1 MLSPFVLIAEH
12 LALQHPLGKRKA
24 QIRDHAWP
32 ERKASVTPTAMNQ
45 RPITVDIFPA
55 TKVIASDGVTK
66 GEALSFADE
75 LVMDDVFRID
85 ADATLVP
92 LKLIAGNNA
101 LRRADGAGNIVH
113 LDCCLTLMAPDG
125 DTHEALILVEVE
137 DDSVA
142 DIFLLPLGELRPV
155 IDYRLVGLAR
165 HTATRR
171 FAEAASGSFG
181 RGTRITMSDGQM
193 RPIETLAVGDMVLTR
208 DAGKQP
214 IRHIGQ
220 ATMRAS
226 GSFAPVVITKGAL
239 HNDADLVVRPDHRL
253 FIYQRQDHFGAGRAE
268 VLIKARHLVDHS
280 TVLRRRGGFIDY
292 FQLIF
297 DEHHI
302 IYAEGIA
309 AESHLISAQT
319 RHGLPPGISSP
330 DHAHRPHLD
339 YEVKNS
345 LIPARQA
352 VSLLRKASTR

>member
-1 MLSPFVLIAEH
+1 MSSPSVLIAQD
-12 LALQHPLGKRKA
+12 LALLPPLGKRNA
-24 QIRDHAWP
+24 QRGVHAWP
-32 ERKASVTPTAMNQ
+32 EVKAGVTPIAMNP

-66 GEALSFADE
+66 GETLSFADE
-75 LVMDDVFRID
+75 LVMDDIYRID
-85 ADATLVP
+85 AN
-92 LKLIAGNNA
+92 AGLTSLALLADGNG
-101 LRRADGAGNIVH
+101 LRRADTRGNIVH

-125 DTHEALILVEVE
+125 DTHEALVLVEVE

-142 DIFLLPLGELRPV
+142 DIFLLPLGELQPAV
-155 IDYRLVGLAR
+155 DYRLVGLER

-171 FAEAASGSFG
+171 FAEAASGSFA
-181 RGTRITMSDGQM
+181 RGTRITMNDGQM
-193 RPIETLAVGDMVLTR
+193 RPIETLSIGDMVLTR

-239 HNDADLVVRPDHRL
+239 HNEADLVVRPDHRL
-253 FIYQRQDHFGAGRAE
+253 FIYQREDQLGAGRAE
-268 VLIKARHLVDHS
+268 VLIKARHLVDHT
-280 TVLRRRGGFIDY
+280 TVVRRRGGFVDY

-297 DEHHI
+297 DDHHI

-319 RHGLPPGISSP
+319 RHALPTGVSSP

-339 YEVKNS
+339 YEVQSS
-345 LIPARQA
+345 LIPAQKA